1 MTGRPT
7 APPEREGDV
16 HADKCP
22 TGRSPTPLRGNNRY
36 PTRLSYSLLPI
47 MAVNHEARILIVDDD
62 PQLRSLLLLVLEGEG
77 YPVTLASDAPSAVT
91 EVEKGQTDLVVLD
104 VSLGVDDGRMV
115 LARIREMGD
124 LPVILISGKGDTADR
139 VLGLRL
145 GADDFLPKPFSPVEL
160 VARVETVLRRSQ
172 GRAPATA
179 TPTAAPAATGAPGDG
194 LWVDEVTREV
204 RVDGESI
211 ELTAK
216 EFDLLAFLVK
226 SPRQVFSRGQL
237 LEHVW
242 SSRSEWQD
250 EATVT
255 EHVRRVRHKIEL
267 DSAKPRWITTV
278 RGVGYRFEP

>member
-1 MTGRPT
+1 
-7 APPEREGDV
+7 
-16 HADKCP
+16 
-22 TGRSPTPLRGNNRY
+22 
-36 PTRLSYSLLPI
+36 
-47 MAVNHEARILIVDDD
+47 MAVTRDARILVVDDD

-77 YPVTLASDAPSAVT
+77 YTVILASDAPSAVKEIEAGT
-91 EVEKGQTDLVVLD
+91 ADLVVLD
-104 VSLGVDDGRMV
+104 VSLGADDGRMV
-115 LARIREMGD
+115 LARIRDLGD

-145 GADDFLPKPFSPVEL
+145 GADDFLSKPFSPVEL
-160 VARVETVLRRSQ
+160 VARVETVLRRSSV
-172 GRAPATA
+172 RAPA
-179 TPTAAPAATGAPGDG
+179 PVPEAPAEDMENPSG
-194 LWVDEVTREV
+194 LRVNEVTREV
-204 RVDGESI
+204 SVEGSAV

-216 EFDLLAFLVK
+216 EFDLLAFLIR

-255 EHVRRVRHKIEL
+255 EHVRRVRHKIEP
-267 DSAKPRWITTV
+267 DPAKPRWITTV

>member
-1 MTGRPT
+1 
-7 APPEREGDV
+7 
-16 HADKCP
+16 
-22 TGRSPTPLRGNNRY
+22 
-36 PTRLSYSLLPI
+36 
-47 MAVNHEARILIVDDD
+47 MAVTREARILVVDDD

-77 YPVTLASDAPSAVT
+77 YQVSLASDAPSAVKDIEAGT
-91 EVEKGQTDLVVLD
+91 ADLVVLD
-104 VSLGVDDGRMV
+104 VSLGADDGRMV
-115 LARIREMGD
+115 LARIRDLGD

-145 GADDFLPKPFSPVEL
+145 GADDFLAKPFSPVEL
-160 VARVETVLRRSQ
+160 VARVETVLRRSSV
-172 GRAPATA
+172 RAPV
-179 TPTAAPAATGAPGDG
+179 PVPGAPPEDLDNPSG
-194 LWVDEVTREV
+194 LRVNEVTREV
-204 RVDGESI
+204 TVEGTAV

-216 EFDLLAFLVK
+216 EFDLLAFLIR

-255 EHVRRVRHKIEL
+255 EHVRRVRHKIES
-267 DSAKPRWITTV
+267 DPAKPRWITTV

>member
-1 MTGRPT
+1 M
-7 APPEREGDV
+7 A
-16 HADKCP
+16 A
-22 TGRSPTPLRGNNRY
+22 
-36 PTRLSYSLLPI
+36 TRD
-47 MAVNHEARILIVDDD
+47 ARILVVDDD

-77 YPVTLASDAPSAVT
+77 YPVTLASDAPSAVV
-91 EVEKGQTDLVVLD
+91 EVEKGTADLVVLD

-160 VARVETVLRRSQ
+160 VARVETVLRRST
-172 GRAPATA
+172 RRDAVAPPPADE
-179 TPTAAPAATGAPGDG
+179 PAATGG
-194 LWVDEVTREV
+194 LRVNEVTREV
-204 RVDGESI
+204 TIDGLPI

-216 EFDLLAFLVK
+216 EFDLLAFLAR

-255 EHVRRVRHKIEL
+255 EHVRRVRHKIEP
-267 DSAKPRWITTV
+267 DPAKPRWITTV

>member
-1 MTGRPT
+1 
-7 APPEREGDV
+7 
-16 HADKCP
+16 
-22 TGRSPTPLRGNNRY
+22 
-36 PTRLSYSLLPI
+36 
-47 MAVNHEARILIVDDD
+47 MAVTREARILVVDDD

-77 YPVTLASDAPSAVT
+77 YKVLLASDAPSAVREIEAGT
-91 EVEKGQTDLVVLD
+91 ADLVVLD
-104 VSLGVDDGRMV
+104 VSLGADDGRMV
-115 LARIREMGD
+115 LARIRDLGD

-145 GADDFLPKPFSPVEL
+145 GADDFLSKPFSPVEL
-160 VARVETVLRRSQ
+160 VARVETVLRRSSV
-172 GRAPATA
+172 RAPVTV
-179 TPTAAPAATGAPGDG
+179 PEAPPEDLENPSG
-194 LWVDEVTREV
+194 LRVNEVTREV
-204 RVDGESI
+204 TVEGTAV

-216 EFDLLAFLVK
+216 EFDLLAFLIR

-255 EHVRRVRHKIEL
+255 EHVRRVRHKIES
-267 DSAKPRWITTV
+267 DPAKPRWITTV

>member
-1 MTGRPT
+1 
-7 APPEREGDV
+7 
-16 HADKCP
+16 
-22 TGRSPTPLRGNNRY
+22 
-36 PTRLSYSLLPI
+36 
-47 MAVNHEARILIVDDD
+47 MAVTRDARILVVDDD

-91 EVEKGQTDLVVLD
+91 EVEKGATDLVVLD

-115 LARIREMGD
+115 LAHIREMGD

-172 GRAPATA
+172 SRAPAGG
-179 TPTAAPAATGAPGDG
+179 AAPAAAEAPVDG

-204 RVDGESI
+204 RVDGDPI

-216 EFDLLAFLVK
+216 EFDLLAFLVR

-255 EHVRRVRHKIEL
+255 EHVRRVRHKIEP
-267 DSAKPRWITTV
+267 DPAKPRWITTV

>member
-1 MTGRPT
+1 
-7 APPEREGDV
+7 
-16 HADKCP
+16 
-22 TGRSPTPLRGNNRY
+22 
-36 PTRLSYSLLPI
+36 
-47 MAVNHEARILIVDDD
+47 MAVTRDARILVVDDD

-77 YPVTLASDAPSAVT
+77 YPVVQASDAHGAIE
-91 EVEKGQTDLVVLD
+91 EVEKGNADLVVLD

-115 LARIREMGD
+115 LARIRELGD

-145 GADDFLPKPFSPVEL
+145 GADDFLAKPFSPVEL
-160 VARVETVLRRSQ
+160 VARLESVLRRS
-172 GRAPATA
+172 GNRNGP
-179 TPTAAPAATGAPGDG
+179 PPPAPGPADTTPANG
-194 LWVDEVTREV
+194 LRVNEATREV
-204 RVDGESI
+204 SIDGQPV

-216 EFDLLAFLVK
+216 EFDLLAFLAR

-255 EHVRRVRHKIEL
+255 EHVRRVRHKIEP
-267 DSAKPRWITTV
+267 DPAKPRWITTV

>member
-1 MTGRPT
+1 M
-7 APPEREGDV
+7 AN
-16 HADKCP
+16 
-22 TGRSPTPLRGNNRY
+22 RG
-36 PTRLSYSLLPI
+36 
-47 MAVNHEARILIVDDD
+47 ARVLVVDDD

-77 YPVTLASDAPSAVT
+77 YRVSLVSDAGSAIK
-91 EVEKGQTDLVVLD
+91 EVEQGATDLVILD
-104 VSLGVDDGRMV
+104 VSLGVEDGRMV

-124 LPVILISGKGDTADR
+124 LPVIMISGKGDTADR

-145 GADDFLPKPFSPVEL
+145 GADDFLAKPFSPVEL
-160 VARVETVLRRSQ
+160 AARVETVLRRS
-172 GRAPATA
+172 GPRSGGGMGSATFEPSPSGNGH
-179 TPTAAPAATGAPGDG
+179 TSW
-194 LWVDEVTREV
+194 LRVDEASREV
-204 RVDGESI
+204 TMDGRVI

-216 EFDLLAFLVK
+216 EFDLLAFLAR

-255 EHVRRVRHKIEL
+255 EHVRRVRHKIEP
-267 DSAKPRWITTV
+267 DPTKPRWIITV